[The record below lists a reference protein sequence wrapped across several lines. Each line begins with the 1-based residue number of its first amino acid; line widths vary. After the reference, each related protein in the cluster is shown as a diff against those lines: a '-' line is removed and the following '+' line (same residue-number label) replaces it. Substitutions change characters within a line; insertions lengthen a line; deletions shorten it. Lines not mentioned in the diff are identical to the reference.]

1 MKKTLKKTFAALAV
15 FSITACY
22 LTSCGNKYDTIY
34 YEDENEEIVSGFNE
48 NMFSFHM
55 SMEKTT
61 QLYSMGL
68 TADYPELWSM
78 SVSKFANLL
87 GMEAANDIENLTI
100 ADIADKSAV
109 ESAKKMVVAEYLYDT
124 MKGEETVTGK
134 LLADADKKLE
144 AQVDNTVSQ
153 LQLSIGSKEQ
163 FESFISGFG
172 ITLDDFRKYYEMSYK
187 ATSLRSSVDVSEE
200 EKQKYFLENYSTVKH
215 ILINTN
221 SKTNDAGEKV
231 SLTDEEKQTKLNEVT
246 QIEARLSA
254 GEAFEDIFE
263 EYKDTDPGNSLYP
276 NGYLVTDDNAYMPEF
291 QNAALTMEEGEI
303 RTVYTDYGAH
313 IMKKYPTDVSRY
325 TEVNSSVT
333 SAITDTKYTQLLTP
347 YLNNVKINDE
357 VVSKYS
363 VATVS
368 YMNTSSIN

>member
-1 MKKTLKKTFAALAV
+1 MKKTLKKTLAALAV

-22 LTSCGNKYDTIY
+22 LTSCGNKYDTVY
-34 YEDENEEIVSGFNE
+34 YEDENGEIVSGFNE

-87 GMEAANDIENLTI
+87 GMEASSDIENLTV
-100 ADIADKSAV
+100 ADIADKSAL

-124 MKGEETVTGK
+124 LKGEETVTGK

-200 EKQKYFLENYSTVKH
+200 EKQEYFLENYSTVKH

-276 NGYLVTDDNAYMPEF
+276 NGYLVTDDNAYMAEF

-347 YLNNVKINDE
+347 YLKNVKINDE